1 MRHSADSWS
10 PRYSVFVAA
19 GLVHLYFNREAYNWN
34 PPIKATLPVTLFF
47 LFSNIYLVIAP
58 YIPPE
63 NGQSVYESLPY
74 YLHCLVGTGVIL
86 AGGVY
91 WLVWAKLLPWLGG
104 YKLKKEVF
112 IQEDGWTRNEFVH
125 VKKDD

>member
-1 MRHSADSWS
+1 M
-10 PRYSVFVAA
+10 
-19 GLVHLYFNREAYNWN
+19 
-34 PPIKATLPVTLFF
+34 
-47 LFSNIYLVIAP
+47 
-58 YIPPE
+58 
-63 NGQSVYESLPY
+63 YESLPY